1 MINTQT
7 EIMSLFLPIS
17 KGMPTEG
24 ATIAGGETAESLIQ
38 KGDFLQFLLGS
49 YRFDAKIK
57 EFAPLSDAEVPDN
70 EKLAAQVPAGSEEI
84 SNVEMVKVMVPSDLV
99 FGAVNSNAFN
109 NSVMIQNADRQACP
123 DKCTDMLM
131 KMPPVVNNE
140 TEADALADKYINVND
155 RQVGQIDNTVLSVKN
170 APLIE
175 AKFTAGRI
183 IDANGVLTGK
193 EPAEQPESSPK
204 TGGQITITGRPH
216 VNDFAMADD
225 DTVFSD
231 QRLNRLADNLAVRSA
246 EIKQVCPQGIAR
258 TIAADITQDAV
269 WPEMV
274 LSKDVF
280 YKTGRMETNLPTGV
294 SQEAAGVE
302 TSLPTGVTQKAARV
316 EMTVTTDVSFRA
328 AVSGAS
334 RPIDVSQKAAMPE
347 ASVPAELPSKT
358 VGAEAHAHVDT
369 SQQSARPQTLPESS
383 DFSRVRN
390 SAQDKSE
397 APRTTVTSTHSAE
410 NGSDDETV
418 VSSTSSNISLVPS
431 KKVAKESSGAVVSVK
446 STPQTPA
453 ESSRPIA
460 QATGPT
466 EKGVSVTTRAEVPAV
481 RFVLPENVRES
492 IIRPGN
498 TITLRMEP
506 EHLGSV
512 RLTLTAHN
520 NTLTGRIVVESPAAK
535 LAVESNVHILQNRL
549 SEEGLHLEQ
558 FQVSVGGE
566 QARQFGHSDGSQFG
580 QAPTAQTL
588 SSGRTATSIAATSAA
603 PSMTGGGYVNAGGV
617 NWLA

>member
-17 KGMPTEG
+17 TGMPTEG
-24 ATIAGGETAESLIQ
+24 ATIAGGGTAESLIQ

-49 YRFDAKIK
+49 YRSNAKIK
-57 EFAPLSDAEVPDN
+57 EFAPLSDGELPDN

-84 SNVEMVKVMVPSDLV
+84 SNIEIIKVMVPSDLV

-109 NSVMIQNADRQACP
+109 NSVMIQNTDRQVCP

-131 KMPPVVNNE
+131 KMPPVVNTE
-140 TEADALADKYINVND
+140 TEADVDALADKDINVND
-155 RQVGQIDNTVLSVKN
+155 RQVGQIDNNVLSVKS
-170 APLIE
+170 APPIE

-193 EPAEQPESSPK
+193 EPSIRSESTPK
-204 TGGQITITGRPH
+204 TSGQIAITGRPY
-216 VNDFAMADD
+216 VNDFAMKDD
-225 DTVFSD
+225 DSVFSD
-231 QRLNRLADNLAVRSA
+231 LRLNRLADNLAVRSA
-246 EIKQVCPQGIAR
+246 EIKQIPPEGTAR
-258 TIAADITQDAV
+258 TVAADITQEAV
-269 WPEMV
+269 WPKMAV
-274 LSKDVF
+274 SKDGF
-280 YKTGRMETNLPTGV
+280 DKIGRMEINLPV
-294 SQEAAGVE
+294 D
-302 TSLPTGVTQKAARV
+302 VTQKTVKV
-316 EMTVTTDVSFRA
+316 EMTVPTDVPLRA
-328 AVSGAS
+328 VVSGAS
-334 RPIDVSQKAAMPE
+334 RPTDVPQKAAMPE
-347 ASVPAELPSKT
+347 ASVPAELPIKT
-358 VGAEAHAHVDT
+358 VGAEAYAEVDS
-369 SQQSARPQTLPESS
+369 SQPSTRPQTPPESS

-390 SAQDKSE
+390 SAQNESE
-397 APRTTVTSTHSAE
+397 APRIAVTTFRPAE
-410 NGSDDETV
+410 NGIDDETV
-418 VSSTSSNISLVPS
+418 VSSTSNNISSVPS
-431 KKVAKESSGAVVSVK
+431 KKVAKESSEGVVSVK

-453 ESSRPIA
+453 ESSRPIT

-512 RLTLTAHN
+512 RLTLTAHQD
-520 NTLTGRIVVESPAAK
+520 TIIGRVVVESPAARM
-535 LAVESNVHILQNRL
+535 AVESNVHILQNRL

-558 FQVSVGGE
+558 LQVSVGGE
-566 QARQFGHSDGSQFG
+566 QARQFAHSDGSQFG
-580 QAPTAQTL
+580 QASTAQTL
-588 SSGRTATSIAATSAA
+588 SSGRTAASIAATSAA